1 MNPANVEAHETQ
13 FVSVVDPEFEAKA
26 QAAISSFFKEGI
38 IGDFNI
44 SRAVY
49 KNISLTKFCFTIG
62 TVPSPDDGPTR
73 EKIVLSKKLRD
84 SPDSIKT
91 RDNCCQT
98 ELTLPPILPKE
109 VEDMLKPYF
118 TFTQNQQRSPAK
130 VCDSPNNNI
139 SMQCEAAIDHEARD
153 ASLRRKLFQTCSN
166 TSENC
171 NGYERD
177 IHLDSPVP
185 QTPEMVCKIK

>member
-1 MNPANVEAHETQ
+1 MAFH
-13 FVSVVDPEFEAKA
+13 F
-26 QAAISSFFKEGI
+26 
-38 IGDFNI
+38 
-44 SRAVY
+44 
-49 KNISLTKFCFTIG
+49 G
-62 TVPSPDDGPTR
+62 TVPSPDDGPIR
-73 EKIVLSKKLRD
+73 EKMVLSKKLRD
-84 SPDSIKT
+84 SPNSRIT
-91 RDNCCQT
+91 RDNYCQT

-130 VCDSPNNNI
+130 AICDSPNNNV
-139 SMQCEAAIDHEARD
+139 SMQSEVAIDHEARD
-153 ASLRRKLFQTCSN
+153 ASLRRKLFQTCAN

-185 QTPEMVCKIK
+185 QTPEMVCKID